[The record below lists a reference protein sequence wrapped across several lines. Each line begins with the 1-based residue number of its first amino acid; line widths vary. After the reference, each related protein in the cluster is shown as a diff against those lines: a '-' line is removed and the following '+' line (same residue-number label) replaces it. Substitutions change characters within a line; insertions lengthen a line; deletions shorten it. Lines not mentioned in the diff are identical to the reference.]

1 MFLVYNES
9 EIVCVSVCVC
19 NISVQYIGIIV
30 LKIGQQTRRVFILI
44 LIFLKSLALI

>member
-1 MFLVYNES
+1 MFLLVYNES
-9 EIVCVSVCVC
+9 EIVCVC

-44 LIFLKSLALI
+44 